1 MSVHDSLRAR
11 IMLPRNMTL
20 DNILYD
26 MGRIALRAHNPIPFK
41 GLEIWVLEVRATL
54 TRGIAGSD
62 QTLE

>member
-1 MSVHDSLRAR
+1 
-11 IMLPRNMTL
+11 MLPRNMTL